1 MIFFFFDIFHVESES
16 EKWKPSFSKR
26 SYVLVM
32 LLFMKMSWLKL
43 MVTKCRRFL
52 LTLMMILE
60 IKGIHQICQSFPP
73 QNFAFHILIIF
84 CSFGVFLCLLICC
97 RSSTNLQITFP
108 SCSFLWLKQ
117 KTKWNIRLVT
127 KTKQHI
133 PSARNKNDQ
142 IKPKSRYSRTKI

>member
-1 MIFFFFDIFHVESES
+1 MIFFSSTFFMWKAKAKSETIFLDTFLCSCNVIIYENELI
-16 EKWKPSFSKR
+16 KVDGYK
-26 SYVLVM
+26 M
-32 LLFMKMSWLKL
+32 LS
-43 MVTKCRRFL
+43 
-52 LTLMMILE
+52 LMMILE